1 MFLSS
6 VRLDQGLAELRV
18 TNKAEGRKKERKKER
33 KGRSQREHASDLSLH
48 LRLKLAS

>member
-18 TNKAEGRKKERKKER
+18 TNKAEGRKKERK
-33 KGRSQREHASDLSLH
+33 GRSQREHASDLSLH